1 MLHAGESAKH
11 LSKKRRERLLISMSQ
26 TKFDIQLNVPRLYED
41 TSHLKGLAWDDDF
54 MHFAIVRTD
63 NF

>member
-1 MLHAGESAKH
+1 MLHADESAKH

-26 TKFDIQLNVPRLYED
+26 TKFDIQLNVLRSYVD
-41 TSHLKGLAWDDDF
+41 TSRLKGLAWDDDF
-54 MHFAIVRTD
+54 MHFAIARTG

>member
-1 MLHAGESAKH
+1 MLHADESAKH

-26 TKFDIQLNVPRLYED
+26 TKFDIQLNVLRSYVD
-41 TSHLKGLAWDDDF
+41 TSRLKGLAWDDVF
-54 MHFAIVRTD
+54 MHFAIVRTG